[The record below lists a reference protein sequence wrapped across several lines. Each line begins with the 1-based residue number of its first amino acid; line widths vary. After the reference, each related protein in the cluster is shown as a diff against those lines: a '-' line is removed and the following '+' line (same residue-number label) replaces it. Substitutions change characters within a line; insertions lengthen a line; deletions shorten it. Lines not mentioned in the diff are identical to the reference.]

1 MVNDIGANE
10 IRRIFFKNTREKI
23 LGIMKRSLA

>member
-10 IRRIFFKNTREKI
+10 VRRIFFKNMRDKI
-23 LGIMKRSLA
+23 LGMMKRSLS